1 VKLRRRAARVLAGL
15 AFACAAAGALAQA
28 TLDAGTERIH
38 LWPQVRVLSDAHGTL
53 TAEEAYA
60 LRERFTAPRG
70 AYASLGM
77 GTDVLWLRIPVAVAE
92 GGAGRWVLD
101 IDYALLRRIDVYLAD
116 GGRVTP
122 IATLGNSQ
130 PFASRPLKA
139 RSNAAPLDLAPGH
152 TVDLLLRIDTPGAR
166 ILPITLNRPAA
177 FLARALA
184 EQTLQALL
192 ACVGLLLLA
201 YSLLQWATLREGLYL
216 KYALVVLF
224 NTMYSVHFFGV
235 GEMYLWT
242 DVAWF
247 ERHMAG
253 VTALMAAASTSLFV
267 TDVLGRELR
276 PSLSRVLRGLAAFH
290 IACAVAHGLDL
301 ISIHAVGIVMTATGL
316 APGLVGVPDA
326 LRIARRG
333 QTIGAWLIASW
344 LGFLVTGGVMIGVVL
359 GVIRANAW
367 TLHSF
372 QIGVTLDMLI
382 FMRIALL
389 RTATLKLE
397 RERLRQS
404 FAGYVGPA
412 ILEEIVS
419 GRLAPEPG
427 GEQRYVCV
435 LFSDMRGYTAMSEG
449 RKPTE
454 MLAFLNRYFDGV
466 VAIVHAH
473 GGTVICFMGD
483 GIMVAFGAPQ
493 PLANPC
499 DAAWRAARAML
510 GHLGVVNRQLAAEGR
525 EPIEI
530 GIGLHAGVAVV
541 GHVGS
546 RQRHEYA
553 AIGDVTNVAARLE
566 GATKDAGYRIVM
578 SEEVALRLEARAG
591 LVPLG
596 PVTLKGHTPVE
607 AHGFD
612 PTSPGSSA
620 RAAAEV
626 SMSA

>member
-1 VKLRRRAARVLAGL
+1 
-15 AFACAAAGALAQA
+15 
-28 TLDAGTERIH
+28 
-38 LWPQVRVLSDAHGTL
+38 
-53 TAEEAYA
+53 
-60 LRERFTAPRG
+60 
-70 AYASLGM
+70 
-77 GTDVLWLRIPVAVAE
+77 
-92 GGAGRWVLD
+92 
-101 IDYALLRRIDVYLAD
+101 
-116 GGRVTP
+116 
-122 IATLGNSQ
+122 
-130 PFASRPLKA
+130 
-139 RSNAAPLDLAPGH
+139 
-152 TVDLLLRIDTPGAR
+152 
-166 ILPITLNRPAA
+166 
-177 FLARALA
+177 
-184 EQTLQALL
+184 LQALL

-201 YSLLQWATLREGLYL
+201 YSLLQWATLRESLYL

-224 NTMYSVHFFGV
+224 NTMYSVHFFGL
-235 GEMYLWT
+235 GKMYLWT

-253 VTALMAAASTSLFV
+253 ITALGAAASTSLFV
-267 TDVLGRELR
+267 ADVLGGELR
-276 PSLSRVLRGLAAFH
+276 APLARVLHALAAFH
-290 IACAVAHGLDL
+290 VAVAIAHGADL
-301 ISIHAVGIVMTATGL
+301 VGIHAVGIVMTATGL
-316 APGLVGVPDA
+316 LPGLIGVPDA

-333 QTIGAWLIASW
+333 RSIGAWLIASW

-359 GVIRANAW
+359 GVVRANDW

-389 RTATLKLE
+389 RTAALRLE

-404 FAGYVGPA
+404 FSGYVGPA

-435 LFSDMRGYTAMSEG
+435 LFSDIRGYTALSEH

-454 MLAFLNRYFDGV
+454 MLTFLNRYFDGV

-473 GGTVICFMGD
+473 GGTVIRFMGD

-493 PLANPC
+493 PLASPC
-499 DAAWRAARAML
+499 DAGWRAARAML
-510 GHLGVVNRQLAAEGR
+510 GHLSEVNRQLAAEGH

-541 GHVGS
+541 GHIGS

-566 GATKDAGYRIVM
+566 AATKDAGYRIVM
-578 SEEVALRLEARAG
+578 SDEIALRVESRAGIVALG
-591 LVPLG
+591 PL
-596 PVTLKGHTPVE
+596 TLKGHTPVE

-612 PTSPGSSA
+612 PTSPGSSVHGA
-620 RAAAEV
+620 TGV
-626 SMSA
+626 SITA

>member
-1 VKLRRRAARVLAGL
+1 M
-15 AFACAAAGALAQA
+15 
-28 TLDAGTERIH
+28 ERID
-38 LWPQVRVLSDAHGTL
+38 LWPQVRVLSDARGML
-53 TAEEAYA
+53 TPDEAA
-60 LRERFTAPRG
+60 ARRERFAIPHG

-77 GTDVLWLRIPVAVAE
+77 GDDVLWLRMPVTVAE
-92 GGAGRWVLD
+92 GGAGSWVLD
-101 IDYALLRRIDVYLAD
+101 IDYALLQRVDVFMTAGD
-116 GGRVTP
+116 GKVVRL
-122 IATLGNSQ
+122 ATLGNGQ
-130 PFASRPLKA
+130 PFATRPLRA
-139 RSNAAPLDLAPGH
+139 RSNAVPLDLAPGY
-152 TVDLLLRIDTPGAR
+152 VGDLLLRIDTPGAR
-166 ILPITLNRPAA
+166 ILPITLSRPAA
-177 FLARALA
+177 FHARALA
-184 EQTLQALL
+184 EQALQALL

-201 YSLLQWATLREGLYL
+201 YSALQWATLRESLYL

-224 NTMYSVHFFGV
+224 NTMYSVHFFGL

-253 VTALMAAASTSLFV
+253 VTALGAAASTSLFV
-267 TDVLGRELR
+267 EDVLGGDLR
-276 PSLSRVLRGLAAFH
+276 APLRRVLRALAGFH
-290 IACAVAHGLDL
+290 AAVAAAHGLDL
-301 ISIHAVGIVMTATGL
+301 VSIHTVGIVMTATGL
-316 APGLVGVPDA
+316 LPGLVGVPDA
-326 LRIARRG
+326 LKIARRG
-333 QTIGAWLIASW
+333 RSIGAWLIASW

-359 GVIRANAW
+359 GQVRANDW

-389 RTATLKLE
+389 RTAALRLE

-404 FAGYVGPA
+404 FSGYVGPA

-419 GRLAPEPG
+419 GRLSPEPG

-435 LFSDMRGYTAMSEG
+435 LFSDIRGYTARSEG
-449 RKPTE
+449 RTPTE

-466 VAIVHAH
+466 VAIVHRH

-493 PLANPC
+493 RLGNPC
-499 DAAWRAARAML
+499 EAAWRTARAML
-510 GHLGVVNRQLAAEGR
+510 AHLAEVNRQLAGAGH

-541 GHVGS
+541 GHIGS

-553 AIGDVTNVAARLE
+553 AVGDVTNVAARLE
-566 GATKDAGYRIVM
+566 GATKDAGYRVVM
-578 SEEVALRLEARAG
+578 SDEVAAHIEARAG
-591 LVPLG
+591 LVRLG
-596 PVTLKGHTPVE
+596 PVSLRGHTPVE

-612 PTSPGSSA
+612 PTPPGSSVRDA
-620 RAAAEV
+620 GEV
-626 SMSA
+626 SITA